1 MRFCNQCGRQLQNGE
16 VCLCQQQIVQNR
28 QRTGHRP
35 APGMGYQNGGG
46 YSQPQKMPQPNNN
59 YQQMAQQNGNYQ
71 QTYAQGNNRLVC
83 ELKNIINEILPIIKN
98 PVEEI
103 KHIAY
108 SQNTYAGNLMIA
120 INLVVTLVVLIIGLL
135 SLKSKMG
142 VAADYVEIPYAKI
155 VVSVVVM
162 SAIMYYSIAGLI
174 FYISKKF
181 FNAPTVFS
189 EINSIVGGKAILD
202 AVILVISG
210 VFFIISPLLGGILYG
225 VGNVYTLLMF
235 LYCYGETVLLGG
247 SKKVYTILI
256 TCAAQSFLLGT
267 LYTIILAE
275 AFSSIAELL

>member
-1 MRFCNQCGRQLQNGE
+1 MRFCNQCGRQLQDGE
-16 VCLCQQQIVQNR
+16 VCLCQQQIIQNR
-28 QRTGHRP
+28 QQTGHRP
-35 APGMGYQNGGG
+35 APGMGYQNGNN
-46 YSQPQKMPQPNNN
+46 YSQPQQMSQPNN
-59 YQQMAQQNGNYQ
+59 YQQIPQPNSSFQQSY
-71 QTYAQGNNRLVC
+71 TQGNHRLVC
-83 ELKNIINEILPIIKN
+83 ELKNIASEILPIVKN

-108 SQNTYAGNLMIA
+108 SQNTYAGNLMIV
-120 INLVVTLVVLIIGLL
+120 INLVVTLVVLIIALL

-142 VAADYVEIPYAKI
+142 AAADYIEIPYAKI

-174 FYISKKF
+174 YYVSKKF
-181 FNAPTVFS
+181 FNAPTFFS

-202 AVILVISG
+202 AVILIISG

-225 VGNVYTLLMF
+225 VGNLYTLLMF

-275 AFSSIAELL
+275 TISSITKLL